1 MIAAEYSRPLLQTG
15 QCVVADYDLQWLE
28 DVLHEAAQEAGVYLP
43 YAREVAEGVL
53 TYLEEFCPLK
63 ALPLEYLF
71 ARMRHLLCEM
81 GLPRIAES
89 LHPQLP
95 PVDIE
100 LDTMAGEEPL
110 PLFFYTK
117 LKQRMDDLR
126 RLGMTTY
133 RFSGAKRCSLM
144 LGRRRRSCPT
154 QQRELHELQS
164 FIATQAA

>member
-1 MIAAEYSRPLLQTG
+1 MIAALYSRPALQTG
-15 QCVVADYDLQWLE
+15 QCVVADYDQQWIE
-28 DVLHEAAQEAGVYLP
+28 DVLREAAREAGVTLP
-43 YAREVAEGVL
+43 FVHEVAEGVL
-53 TYLEEFCPLK
+53 AYLEKKCPLK

-71 ARMRHLLCEM
+71 ARMSHLLCEI
-81 GLPRIAES
+81 GLPLIAEH

-100 LDTMAGEEPL
+100 LDAMAGEDPL

-133 RFSGAKRCSLM
+133 RFSGAHRCSLM
-144 LGRRRRSCPT
+144 LGSRRRSCPT
-154 QQRELHELQS
+154 QKRALVELQS
-164 FIATQAA
+164 FLATQAA